1 MSNQKIFY
9 DDILMKILLDLHKK
23 SLNCK
28 LLDVHNFMNVSA
40 FLNGMPPNGVLTANK
55 LF

>member
-1 MSNQKIFY
+1 MFN
-9 DDILMKILLDLHKK
+9 DDILMKILLDLHRK

-28 LLDVHNFMNVSA
+28 LLDIHNFMNVSA
-40 FLNGMPPNGVLTANK
+40 FLNGIPNNGVFTANK

>member
-1 MSNQKIFY
+1 
-9 DDILMKILLDLHKK
+9 MKILLDLHKK
-23 SLNCK
+23 SINSK

-40 FLNGMPPNGVLTANK
+40 FLNGIPSTGVLTANK